1 MDGDAVRHDHLGAH
15 LALRVMSKHDLDLDT
30 DHTLPHHHVPHSL
43 VDVVLLWLSCGN
55 EVPIL
60 ELHGLG
66 TLCAE
71 LAADDDLA
79 ALCSILHDE
88 ADNAVGGAAN
98 GQAAQELEAQGL
110 ALGHGAA
117 CAVLHALREEL
128 DAVLRETESLLHE
141 GGQFPDATALLSEDL
156 ASAGGTDDDLRA
168 DRRDSDLDAGVA
180 VLAQCAGQELVQLSI
195 ENTISHELALL
206 GDLGTRVCHCC

>member
-1 MDGDAVRHDHLGAH
+1 
-15 LALRVMSKHDLDLDT
+15 MSKHDLDLDT

-43 VDVVLLWLSCGN
+43 VDIVLLRFSCGN
-55 EVPIL
+55 EVTIL

-88 ADNAVGGAAN
+88 ADNAVGGAAH
-98 GQAAQELEAQGL
+98 GKAAEQLEAQRL

-117 CAVLHALREEL
+117 STVLHALREEL

-168 DRRDSDLDAGVA
+168 DGSHTDLDAGIA
-180 VLAQCAGQELVQLSI
+180 ILAQSAGQELVQLGI
-195 ENTISHELALL
+195 EDAVGHKLALL
-206 GDLGTRVCHCC
+206 GDLGPRMRHGSEMV